1 VAKMTDCIMWHKSI
15 RDTGYGQRFFNGKIA
30 RAHRAAWI
38 EANGDIPTGLIV
50 DHMCHNE
57 AALKGECEGGKT
69 CKHRA
74 CVNVEHLR
82 LITVSENNKAGLLNR
97 DNRKVCPKGMP
108 STYSQIASTTASGSN
123 SDISFTNIPQIYT
136 NLVLV
141 AFVRGAKSAS
151 TCSLLA
157 YVGTGANGTNLLQ
170 SNENSVTYM
179 TGDGSSATSTRT
191 TNGSGLQLVTAPA
204 ASAASGVYK
213 QYVLHFPQYNNS
225 TTFKSMLA
233 RTDLA
238 SDSARAIVGL
248 VRTTLPLL
256 TVGIATYGDGNIAS
270 GSTFTLY
277 GIKGA

>member
-1 VAKMTDCIMWHKSI
+1 LWHL
-15 RDTGYGQRFFNGKIA
+15 F
-30 RAHRAAWI
+30 
-38 EANGDIPTGLIV
+38 
-50 DHMCHNE
+50 
-57 AALKGECEGGKT
+57 
-69 CKHRA
+69 
-74 CVNVEHLR
+74 
-82 LITVSENNKAGLLNR
+82 
-97 DNRKVCPKGMP
+97 
-108 STYSQIASTTASGSN
+108 
-123 SDISFTNIPQIYT
+123 
-136 NLVLV
+136 
-141 AFVRGAKSAS
+141 
-151 TCSLLA
+151 
-157 YVGTGANGTNLLQ
+157 
-170 SNENSVTYM
+170 
-179 TGDGSSATSTRT
+179 
-191 TNGSGLQLVTAPA
+191 SGLQLVTAPA